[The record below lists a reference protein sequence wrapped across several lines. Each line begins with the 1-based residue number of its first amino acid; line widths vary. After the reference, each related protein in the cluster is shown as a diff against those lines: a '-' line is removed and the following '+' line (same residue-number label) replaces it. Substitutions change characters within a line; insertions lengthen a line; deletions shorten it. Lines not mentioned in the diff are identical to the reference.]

1 MEHPIKKHIV
11 FLTDCLVSNEAGGA
25 ERSIF
30 ELTKRINKQ
39 QFDVTIASLDWGGT
53 TPQKHIESLGC
64 RLAVFPVQRIY
75 GLSGIREGFRFYRFL
90 KSQKVHILQTYHFGS
105 DIWGGLI
112 AHLAGVPII
121 ISSRRDRG
129 FWRKKHHIACY
140 RWINRWVS
148 KICVVSNAVK
158 EMVVEEEGVHP
169 DKVKV
174 IYNGVDIN
182 NYRSTA
188 QNFDLRKQ
196 LGLSNE
202 DIVLISVGN
211 LRPVK
216 GHANLLKALKKVME
230 TRSSTKLLLVGEGEE
245 EQPLRRLA
253 KELNVEK
260 NVLFLGQRG
269 DVKDLL
275 NMSDIGVL
283 TSLSE
288 GMSNALLEYMAMTKP
303 VVATNVGGNKDNVV
317 HGITGF
323 LVPPQNEQAFAEAL
337 IKLVNDTALRQN
349 MGLAGRQR
357 VEDHFHIEKTV
368 QQYENIYRECFN
380 DEHCTCH

>member
-53 TPQKHIESLGC
+53 APQKHIESLGC

-90 KSQKVHILQTYHFGS
+90 KSQKVQVLQTYHFGS
-105 DIWGGLI
+105 DIWGSLI
-112 AHLAGVPII
+112 AHLAGVPLI

-129 FWRKKHHIACY
+129 FWRKKHHIFCY
-140 RWINRWVS
+140 RRVNRWVS

-158 EMVVEEEGVHP
+158 DMVVEEEGVNP
-169 DKVKV
+169 DKVRV
-174 IYNGVDIN
+174 IYNGVDVN
-182 NYRSTA
+182 NFQSVH

-196 LGLSNE
+196 LGLSAE
-202 DIVLISVGN
+202 DVVLIYVGN

-216 GHANLLKALKKVME
+216 GHIYLIKALKKIVH
-230 TRSSTKLLLVGEGEE
+230 THPSTKLLLVGEGEE
-245 EQPLRRLA
+245 EQTLRHLA
-253 KELNVEK
+253 KELDIEK
-260 NVLFLGQRG
+260 NVLFLGQRS

-275 NMSDIGVL
+275 NIADIGVL

-288 GMSNALLEYMAMTKP
+288 GMSNALLEYMAMAKP
-303 VVATNVGGNKDNVV
+303 VVATNVGGNKDNVTDGLT
-317 HGITGF
+317 GI
-323 LVPPQNEQAFAEAL
+323 LVPPQDDESLADAL
-337 IKLVNDTALRQN
+337 IKLAKDSALRQS
-349 MGLAGRQR
+349 MGQAGRKR
-357 VEDHFHIEKTV
+357 IEDLFHIERTV
-368 QQYENIYRECFN
+368 QQYENIYRECLTH
-380 DEHCTCH
+380 EHCACH